1 MIQAVAEQTNL
12 LALNA
17 AIEAARAGEHGR
29 GFAVV
34 ADEVRSLASKTA
46 ESVEDETTEMK
57 EEERVILSLD
67 DETVETNEIE
77 EEVIQILNLDEEAI
91 NEIHRESTTKLS
103 YRLAWARNYLKR
115 YGLIENSS
123 RGVWALTDQGKKSN
137 KLDQEKVKRSVV
149 KKDKQERLKKES
161 SANDAKS
168 LQDNTEEVEEF
179 DWQLELLDTI
189 KKIKPDQFER
199 LCQRLLRELGFV
211 NVEVTGKSNDG
222 GIDGKG
228 IIIIGGVLSFHVVF
242 QAKRY
247 KGSVSSS
254 IVRDFRGAMIG
265 RADKGLIMT
274 TGSFTREAKK
284 EAQRDGATPI
294 DLIDGNDFAER
305 LKELKL
311 GVNVELVEQVSIKKD
326 WFKNI

>member
-1 MIQAVAEQTNL
+1 MDKYFKYKYDDLFNPTLKALTRLGGSGAV
-12 LALNA
+12 
-17 AIEAARAGEHGR
+17 
-29 GFAVV
+29 
-34 ADEVRSLASKTA
+34 S
-46 ESVEDETTEMK
+46 
-57 EEERVILSLD
+57 
-67 DETVETNEIE
+67 EIE
-77 EEVIQILNLDEEAI
+77 EEVIQILNLDEDAA
-91 NEIHRESTTKLS
+91 NEIHRESTTKLT

-123 RGVWALTDQGKKSN
+123 RGVWTLTEAGQKTDSV
-137 KLDQEKVKRSVV
+137 DQEKVKKVVV
-149 KKDKQERLKKES
+149 KKDKQERLSKKKTE
-161 SANDAKS
+161 DKPD
-168 LQDNTEEVEEF
+168 LEETTEEIDEF
-179 DWQLELLDTI
+179 NWQEQLIETI
-189 KKIKPDQFER
+189 KKIDPNQFER

-211 NVEVTGKSNDG
+211 NVEVTGKTNDG

-228 IIIIGGVLSFHVVF
+228 IIKIGGVLSFHVVF

-254 IVRDFRGAMIG
+254 VIRDFRGAMVG

-305 LKELKL
+305 LKELNL
-311 GVNVELVEQVSIKKD
+311 GVSVELVEEVKINKD
-326 WFKNI
+326 WFKKI